1 MMIPIM
7 QTVSTKGQ
15 LVIPAAIRKTL
26 GIKPGSKV
34 VLSIDENKQGV
45 TATLVDDDP
54 IKSAAGFLKKY
65 DTDGKMF
72 QRLLAQKR
80 EEIKR
85 GE

>member
-34 VLSIDENKQGV
+34 VLSIDEDKHGI
-45 TATLVDDDP
+45 TAILVDDDP
-54 IKSAAGFLKKY
+54 IKSAAGFL
-65 DTDGKMF
+65 
-72 QRLLAQKR
+72 
-80 EEIKR
+80 
-85 GE
+85 